1 MSGATN
7 QADDFPPEILAAY
20 ARLKG
25 ETLAALELQ
34 PLDMPLLCHHLHR
47 LCGAAGMFNQAELGL
62 AAGQL
67 ERQLTTLAP
76 TSLNAQCHHLAAL
89 IRAR

>member
-25 ETLAALELQ
+25 ETLAALELR
-34 PLDMPLLCHHLHR
+34 PLDIPPLCHHLHR

-62 AAGQL
+62 EAGRL
-67 ERQLTTLAP
+67 EQQLTALPPA
-76 TSLNAQCHHLAAL
+76 SQIAQCHHLAAL
-89 IRAR
+89 IKA